1 MKDSHNPN
9 KKSSFAIILN
19 KIERIY
25 FIVIQT
31 GCFRLMKI
39 GYIYFL
45 EPIVMSLVTIYA
57 QLLLQWKKR
66 IHRNLLKNQSLNYW
80 SDKKREIIH
89 NTHNT
94 IDVEGLGLNADGINS
109 LKEKI
114 NREKEVVIANI
125 DQDGFY
131 LSHFGPIKGIPCI
144 SEDDFLPRIKYSLD
158 LIVTDG
164 VVGVKKKYGN
174 NLMSFLTELEILN
187 TLSRQGCNVPSI
199 LDVDFENHSL
209 TLSFIPGK
217 VLREE
222 LALKGSILRDRDVKS
237 NPTFK
242 QLSNKESKLKR
253 INEGKKHLYSV
264 IDDSFILKLYR
275 QISKIHSANVFIND
289 IKYGNVIIHRDTGEP
304 YLIDFELSEDL
315 TGMGDKSKRILFDS
329 DIEQF
334 NLHFGT
340 NKLNFRI
347 LKEIIKNKEY
357 PYPNQWYAPSYF
369 GCGLRIGGLYNPE
382 VGWGRWNYLLKENLP
397 NPKEY
402 RVLDLGANNGFNS
415 LQLLRNGAK
424 EAIAF
429 EIEAEAIEQG
439 MFLKSAY
446 EWSDRQQYNFR
457 YINSNMADLVTMD
470 LGTFDLVMALCSIY
484 YLEDEE
490 ITTLIRHISS
500 ITNCFIV
507 QCNIAEGI
515 GREDPQ
521 TYEKASVEYIKNK
534 LEKNG
539 FPQVEV
545 IAPRGY
551 SRPLLIAHRK
561 ESKN

>member
-1 MKDSHNPN
+1 MKDSHKPN
-9 KKSSFAIILN
+9 KKSSFTIIFN

-45 EPIVMSLVTIYA
+45 EPILMSLVTIYA
-57 QLLLQWKKR
+57 QLRLQWKKK
-66 IHRNLLKNQSLNYW
+66 IQRNLQKNRSLNYW
-80 SDKKREIIH
+80 SDKKREIIQ
-89 NTHNT
+89 NTCNT
-94 IDVEGLGLNADGINS
+94 INIDQLGLNDKGINS
-109 LKEKI
+109 VKEEIKGK
-114 NREKEVVIANI
+114 KELVIAHI

-131 LSHFGPIKGIPCI
+131 LSHYGPIKGIPCI

-158 LIVTDG
+158 LVVTDG
-164 VVGVKKKYGN
+164 LVGVKKKYGN
-174 NLMSFLTELEILN
+174 NPISFLTELEILN

-199 LDVDFENHSL
+199 LDVDFENYSL

-222 LALKGSILRDRDVKS
+222 LASKGSILRDRDVNN
-237 NPTFK
+237 NPNFK
-242 QLSNKESKLKR
+242 QLSNKERKLKR
-253 INEGKKHLYSV
+253 IDEGKKHLYSL
-264 IDDSFILKLYR
+264 IDDSFIQKLYR

-289 IKYGNVIIHRDTGEP
+289 IKYGNVIIHRETGEP

-315 TGMGDKSKRILFDS
+315 SGMGDKTKRILFDS

-340 NKLNFRI
+340 NKLTYRI
-347 LKEIIKNKEY
+347 LNEIIKNSEY
-357 PYPNQWYAPSYF
+357 PHPNQWYAPSYF

-397 NPKEY
+397 NPTGY

-446 EWSDRQQYNFR
+446 EWSDRKHYNFR

-470 LGTFDLVMALCSIY
+470 LGSFDMVMALCSIY
-484 YLEDEE
+484 YLEDDE
-490 ITTLIRHISS
+490 ITILVRHISS

-515 GREDPQ
+515 GREDPH

-545 IAPRGY
+545 ISTKGY
-551 SRPLLIAHRK
+551 SRPLLIARHQ
-561 ESKN
+561 